1 MQTRAVQT
9 RAVRIST
16 TDEKIKNN
24 SLPNLANISYQDDQ
38 LYEILK
44 FFGNNNAENNQELGL
59 IFSNIDNLTNFLC
72 YFGLYSEFNLNKFKN
87 TVENKEYSSFIDVL
101 INKIGPNIQKEG
113 GILAMI
119 KILQNYINTVY
130 LS

>member
-1 MQTRAVQT
+1 M
-9 RAVRIST
+9 
-16 TDEKIKNN
+16 
-24 SLPNLANISYQDDQ
+24 
-38 LYEILK
+38 
-44 FFGNNNAENNQELGL
+44 
-59 IFSNIDNLTNFLC
+59 DNVINFLC